1 MAIKYQWYDKNQ
13 TVILLLPEKNWT
25 WDDYLNIQQSLFA
38 MIDSTDG
45 IVHYLLDIQQSRGLP
60 LGALN
65 KLPVIFS
72 QKHSRRGKTV
82 VVGAN
87 SAIRNLWKLLQNV
100 VPQSREPRYFFFD
113 DMEEA
118 EKLLHSEGQ
127 ASLAKAA
134 DKDENQEV

>member
-1 MAIKYQWYDKNQ
+1 MAIRYQWYDKNQ
-13 TVILLLPEKNWT
+13 TAILLIPEKNWT
-25 WDDYLNIQQSLFA
+25 WDDYLEIQQALFA

-45 IVHYLLDIQQSRGLP
+45 TVHYVMDLQQSRGLP

-65 KLPVIFS
+65 KLPAIFS
-72 QKHSRRGKTV
+72 QKHSRRGKTI

-100 VPQSREPRYFFFD
+100 VPQSREPRYFFVET
-113 DMEEA
+113 MEEA
-118 EKLLHSEGQ
+118 EKLLQSEGQ
-127 ASLAKAA
+127 TLLAKAG